1 MPNVYIIGGANGSGK
16 TTVAKRLLPN
26 FLGIYE
32 YVNADEIA
40 AGLSPFK
47 PESVAV
53 EARKLMLTRLEY
65 LKNTRAEFA
74 FETTLAAR
82 SFAQFLRECKSLGY
96 TINLIY
102 FWLTTPELAVARVQS
117 RVASGGHNIPE
128 EVIRRRYQRG
138 RLNLNQLYLPL
149 AQKWIVYDNS
159 RDEPNLVAERP
170 LNQEPT
176 IYQPNIWQKITE
188 VVYE

>member
-1 MPNVYIIGGANGSGK
+1 LDLAGK
-16 TTVAKRLLPN
+16 VR
-26 FLGIYE
+26 
-32 YVNADEIA
+32 
-40 AGLSPFK
+40 
-47 PESVAV
+47 
-53 EARKLMLTRLEY
+53 
-65 LKNTRAEFA
+65 
-74 FETTLAAR
+74 
-82 SFAQFLRECKSLGY
+82 
-96 TINLIY
+96 IY

-159 RDEPNLVAERP
+159 RGEPNLVAERP

-176 IYQPNIWQKITE
+176 IYQPDIWQKITE

>member
-47 PESVAV
+47 PESVAIQ
-53 EARKLMLTRLEY
+53 AGKLMLERLEY
-65 LKNTRAEFA
+65 LKNTQTDFA

-82 SFAQFLRECKSLGY
+82 SFAQFLRECKSLSY

-102 FWLTTPELAVARVQS
+102 FWLQTPELAVARVQS

-138 RLNLNQLYLPL
+138 RINLNQLYLPL

-159 RDEPNLVAERP
+159 KDEPNLVAERP
-170 LNQEPT
+170 FQQQPI
-176 IYQPNIWQKITE
+176 IYESDIWQKITE